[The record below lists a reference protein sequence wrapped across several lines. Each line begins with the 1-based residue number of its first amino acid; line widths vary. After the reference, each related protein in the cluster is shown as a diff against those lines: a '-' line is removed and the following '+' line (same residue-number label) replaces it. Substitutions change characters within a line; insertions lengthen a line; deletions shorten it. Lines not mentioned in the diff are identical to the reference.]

1 MFTENLLK
9 VKDMSKLSNITSL
22 IVVGV
27 LPLADIFLFL
37 VNIYFLTIFNFVAK
51 DRLHG
56 FPKFGVI
63 CL

>member
-22 IVVGV
+22 IVIGV
-27 LPLADIFLFL
+27 LPLADIFLFFD
-37 VNIYFLTIFNFVAK
+37 NIYFLTIFNFVAN

-56 FPKFGVI
+56 FPKFCVI